1 MDFECVKNIITN
13 LDGKVGFYFNDLK
26 GMSCGINENEKF
38 IAASVIKIPVMI
50 EVYKQIYKNKISL
63 NDILKINLK
72 DKVPS
77 EGAAAYMHDGAEVTV
92 NDLCNFMIMLSDNF
106 ATNILTNYVGMENI
120 NKTMDELGIK
130 QTRMNRLLF
139 DDEAEKRG
147 LHNYITPKEIGMLL
161 ELMYK
166 KELINESACSGML
179 DKLKLQQ
186 VNYKIPYLLPE
197 DTVIA
202 HKTGD
207 DPGITH
213 DCGIVYG
220 KHPYI
225 ICFTSNE
232 TYVPDADDAIRKISK
247 LIYDDIK
254 MSS

>member
-1 MDFECVKNIITN
+1 MNFEGIKNIIDK

-26 GMSCGINENEKF
+26 GTSYGINENERF
-38 IAASVIKIPVMI
+38 ISASVIKIPVLI
-50 EVYKQIYKNKISL
+50 EVYKQYYNKKIGMD
-63 NDILKINLK
+63 DILKINLK

-106 ATNILTNYVGMENI
+106 ATNILANYVGIENI

-139 DDEAEKRG
+139 DDEAENRG
-147 LHNYITPKEIGMLL
+147 LHNYITPYEIGKLL
-161 ELMYK
+161 EMMHK
-166 KELINESACSGML
+166 KELINEDASSSML
-179 DKLKLQQ
+179 EKLKLQQ

-213 DCGIVYG
+213 DCGIVYV
-220 KHPYI
+220 KNPYI
-225 ICFTSNE
+225 ICFASNE
-232 TYVPDADDAIRKISK
+232 TYVPDTDDAIRKISK
-247 LIYDDIK
+247 LIYDD
-254 MSS
+254 MNS